1 MTAAKDFRHLM
12 MRANR
17 LLGPAL
23 VERDLVSV
31 DELERATGRLLELT
45 ARGEPRECTLLGVL
59 AHELKVVSE
68 AEVLRRS
75 VEADG
80 IGLVELRAL
89 EVPEELR
96 KEFDPAECWATWT
109 VPFDREAGITCLA
122 TAYHLSPAVRAHW
135 EKRAGGTVLWYGTT
149 LGDIAEHL
157 ARFASSGAA

>member
-1 MTAAKDFRHLM
+1 
-12 MRANR
+12 
-17 LLGPAL
+17 
-23 VERDLVSV
+23 VSV

-122 TAYHLSPAVRAHW
+122 SAYHLSPAVRAHW

>member
-1 MTAAKDFRHLM
+1 MTCAKDTRHLM

>member
-1 MTAAKDFRHLM
+1 MFAAKDTRHLM

-31 DELERATGRLLELT
+31 DDLERATGRFLELT

-59 AHELKVVSE
+59 AHELKVVKE
-68 AEVLRRS
+68 ADVLRRS
-75 VEADG
+75 LEADG
-80 IGLVELRAL
+80 IGLVDLRSV
-89 EVPEELR
+89 EVPEDLR

-109 VPFDREAGITCLA
+109 VPFDRDSGITCLA
-122 TAYHLSPAVRAHW
+122 SAYHLSPAVRAHW

-157 ARFASSGAA
+157 GKIAPAGGA